1 MPISA
6 TKSATS
12 GLLRCKTIVEGDTLV
27 VSASDI
33 TRILFLVF
41 QVAKQSHQRGEMV
54 VRSIKPGEAETGATS
69 TLHVSST

>member
-1 MPISA
+1 
-6 TKSATS
+6 
-12 GLLRCKTIVEGDTLV
+12 LRCKTIVEGDTLV

-41 QVAKQSHQRGEMV
+41 QVAPKSHQRGRMV
-54 VRSIKPGEAETGATS
+54 VLSIKPGQAEAGATS